1 MISAFPFRYIIVQLS
16 LVATVILERKLLLI
30 KDAGLVP
37 IYINAN
43 SGQFR
48 QYSAVT
54 LGARGDSYY
63 GRIFVFFFSCC
74 FLMLSTSFADLG
86 SFRPRKAAV
95 AAWRTYHLVTFYPN
109 LATHHSNLAIHHPNS
124 ATHHSNFAIHRP
136 NSAIHHPNAATHH
149 SNFAIH
155 HPNLAIHHP

>member
-1 MISAFPFRYIIVQLS
+1 MRAAFPFRHIIVQLS
-16 LVATVILERKLLLI
+16 LVATVILERKLLII

-74 FLMLSTSFADLG
+74 FLMLSTSFADAGFIQAKESRG
-86 SFRPRKAAV
+86 SS
-95 AAWRTYHLVTFYPN
+95 
-109 LATHHSNLAIHHPNS
+109 LAH
-124 ATHHSNFAIHRP
+124 
-136 NSAIHHPNAATHH
+136 
-149 SNFAIH
+149 
-155 HPNLAIHHP
+155 